1 MTTQQPDQATPTDPA
16 SELAATGTAAPGQP
30 SAAGEQDGIT
40 VPAAP
45 RARVAMLSLG
55 GTIFMT
61 QDLTGLRAT
70 PDASIGADL
79 SRTLIDGV
87 AVTHTE
93 VANVGSPSVTAAHL
107 RDVLELARRAV
118 DDGAAGVVLTHGTDT
133 LEESAFLLNRY
144 WDREAPLVLTGAMR
158 PANAPGADG
167 PANLRDAV
175 RTAAAPSARGLG
187 VLAVFDALVHLA
199 DRVTKTSSRSV
210 DAFASEPSGPMA
222 LVDEEDLRLLYQPLE
237 RTALIGGELPE
248 HLPRVPVVMSGIGED
263 LAMLDALAP
272 DAIDGLVIAGAG
284 MGHVSASAVPR
295 VRALV
300 GSGVPVVVAT
310 RVVTG
315 GTSTRH
321 YDYPGSE
328 VDLIANGAV
337 MAGALP
343 PQKARLLLQ
352 VLLAGTSGPASTP
365 GAAGPAGISGTADA
379 TVCDRVRAAFEA
391 YAY

>member
-1 MTTQQPDQATPTDPA
+1 MSTTPPDPAGPTQSPDPGTPTDP
-16 SELAATGTAAPGQP
+16 TAEITLP
-30 SAAGEQDGIT
+30 SGDLTA
-40 VPAAP
+40 PAAP
-45 RARVAMLSLG
+45 RARVALLSLG

-70 PDASIGADL
+70 PDASTGADL
-79 SRTLIDGV
+79 ARTLIDGV
-87 AVTHTE
+87 AVAHTQI
-93 VANVGSPSVTAAHL
+93 ANVGSPSVTAAHL
-107 RDVLELARRAV
+107 REVLDRAREAV
-118 DDGAAGVVLTHGTDT
+118 DGGAAGVVLTHGTDT
-133 LEESAFLLNRY
+133 LEESAFVLNRY
-144 WDREAPLVLTGAMR
+144 WDREAPLVVTGAMR

-222 LVDEEDLRLLYQPLE
+222 LVDEHDLRLVYQPLE
-237 RTALIGGELPE
+237 RASVVAGDLPE
-248 HLPRVPVVMSGIGED
+248 QLPRVPVLMAGIAED
-263 LAMLDALAP
+263 LEMLDALDAG
-272 DAIDGLVIAGAG
+272 AIDGLVIAGVG
-284 MGHVSASAVPR
+284 MGHVSAGAVPR
-295 VRALV
+295 VRSLV
-300 GSGVPVVVAT
+300 EAGVPVVVAT
-310 RVVTG
+310 RVATG

-352 VLLAGTSGPASTP
+352 VLLAGA
-365 GAAGPAGISGTADA
+365 SGTAADPA
-379 TVCDRVRAAFEA
+379 ALCAQVRAAFEV
-391 YAY
+391 YGY